1 MEVVKPDQTVLTVTA
16 QGFGKRTAFKEYRL
30 QSRGGKGIINIKV
43 TGKNGEAVG
52 MKTVSDKDELMLI
65 TEKGMIVRSP
75 IKDIRTTGRSTQ
87 GVRLMRLDAGDRVAS
102 VAKIVPEDE
111 DERAEEEAVKAP
123 SVSPRPVEPKTKEE
137 PEREVA
143 KKEVKIEKKKEI
155 KTKIKAKGSSKKT
168 KRKK

>member
-1 MEVVKPDQTVLTVTA
+1 VRGINLGKKDELIAMEIAKADQTVLTVT
-16 QGFGKRTAFKEYRL
+16 QEGFGKRTEFKEYRI

-43 TGKNGEAVG
+43 TGKNGAAIG

-87 GVRLMRLDAGDRVAS
+87 GVRLMKLDKGDKIAS

-111 DERAEEEAVKAP
+111 ESEEAKIKEAETKSAKEAP
-123 SVSPRPVEPKTKEE
+123 AP
-137 PEREVA
+137 
-143 KKEVKIEKKKEI
+143 KKK
-155 KTKIKAKGSSKKT
+155 AA